1 MNHFNSK
8 AFRLYLGC
16 FRNSRIKTSAGILI
30 EISQVTVERLSVY
43 PVKANREPRETG
55 MSRDQLAD
63 RPFLKNGGC
72 DCKHLLSAFEAQE
85 G

>member
-1 MNHFNSK
+1 M
-8 AFRLYLGC
+8 
-16 FRNSRIKTSAGILI
+16 
-30 EISQVTVERLSVY
+30 
-43 PVKANREPRETG
+43 KANREPRETG